1 MMKEKKPRC
10 SVEGCN
16 KKIPVVDSLMC
27 QCHCGKHHCITH
39 RFPENH
45 NCTYDFRNIVDKD
58 AAIEKIKCVAPKL
71 TSVIS

>member
-10 SVEGCN
+10 CVEGCN
-16 KKIPVVDSLMC
+16 KKIPVVDRLMC
-27 QCHCGKHHCITH
+27 MCHCGKHHCITH